1 MNRLL
6 LIALLSGTVGF
17 AGTAQAAGDAVA
29 GKAAAPSC
37 AMCHGGNGEGSKMG
51 PKLAGLN
58 EAAFIQAMNDYKSGK
73 RDSPMMKSQTS
84 QLAASDIANMA
95 AYYVSLK

>member
-6 LIALLSGTVGF
+6 LIALFSGTVGF

-29 GKAAAPSC
+29 GKAASPSC
-37 AMCHGGNGEGSKMG
+37 AMCHGANGDGTKMG
-51 PKLAGLN
+51 PKVAGMS

-73 RDSPMMKSQTS
+73 RDSPMMKSQTT
-84 QLAASDIANMA
+84 QLTAADIANLA
-95 AYYVSLK
+95 AYYATLK